1 LLKVSRREERID
13 GKEFIRFVGD
23 GQLNAMLDPDAIRLA
38 EELDGLPL
46 ALATAEAY
54 LNQTAPSS
62 SPSPIQSYC
71 R

>member
-1 LLKVSRREERID
+1 MLKVSRREERID
-13 GKEFIRFVGD
+13 GKEFIRFVGH
-23 GQLNAMLDPDAIRLA
+23 GQLNAMPDPDAIRLA

-46 ALATAEAY
+46 ALATAEVY

-62 SPSPIQSYC
+62 SHNHTAASH